1 MSRYRESLGRHRQHM
16 IGHGGYGRE
25 SAKRH
30 DPRLRQ
36 VPEALRDVGPK
47 NLVAQQSGQEQEGL
61 LQWRSLVICS
71 LSL

>member
-1 MSRYRESLGRHRQHM
+1 M

-30 DPRLRQ
+30 DPRLRHI
-36 VPEALRDVGPK
+36 PEALRDVGPK
-47 NLVAQQSGQEQEGL
+47 DLVAQQSGQEQERL

>member
-30 DPRLRQ
+30 DPRLRH

-47 NLVAQQSGQEQEGL
+47 DLVAQQSGQKQEWMLQWGL
-61 LQWRSLVICS
+61 LVIYSVSL
-71 LSL
+71 